1 MHWLLAVIIGHLLN
15 ALSFVLDKVL
25 LTKSI
30 ANPFAFTF
38 YVGVLGLLVVV
49 FIPFVDFFVP
59 SPTALGIDIVAGALF
74 SVALLFFFLAL
85 KGAEASRIVPYIG
98 GAIPVFTLAL
108 EVPLL
113 GVRLTM
119 TQLVAFAV
127 LVVGTVLIA
136 VDRDQPKSGRIF
148 SQHTWVY
155 GLCAALAFAVSFV
168 ITKLAFNTQPF
179 FNSFIW
185 MRAGSLL
192 FPLLFLLWPAHRAA
206 IVDAV
211 SIFRHRSG
219 VWYVLAQAF
228 GGAGFVFVNYAIS
241 LTSVSVVNALQGVQY
256 LFLLVLVLVGSLFV
270 PRLLKENIGRR
281 SLTTKISGMII
292 ISVGLFIIA
301 KTA

>member
-1 MHWLLAVIIGHLLN
+1 MHWLLAVIIGHLFN
-15 ALSFVLDKVL
+15 ALSFVLDKAL

-38 YVGVLGLLVVV
+38 YVGVLGVLVIVL
-49 FIPFVDFFVP
+49 IPFVDFFVP
-59 SPTALGIDIVAGALF
+59 DAAALGIDILAGVLF

-98 GAIPVFTLAL
+98 GAIPVCTLAL

-113 GVRLTM
+113 STRLTA

-127 LVVGTVLIA
+127 LVCGTVLIA
-136 VDRDQPKSGRIF
+136 IDRDQKKSARIF
-148 SQHTWVY
+148 SHRTWMY
-155 GLCAALAFAVSFV
+155 GLLAALAFAVSFV
-168 ITKLAFNTQPF
+168 VTKYAFNAQPF

-192 FPLLFLLWPAHRAA
+192 FPLLFLLWPSHRAA
-206 IVDAV
+206 IVDAL

-219 VWYVLAQAF
+219 AWYILAQAC

-241 LTSVSVVNALQGVQY
+241 LTSVSLVNALQGVQY
-256 LFLLVLVLVGSLFV
+256 LFLLLLVFIGSLFV

-281 SLTTKISGMII
+281 SMTTKITGMIV
-292 ISVGLFIIA
+292 ISIGLFMIA
-301 KTA
+301 QTA